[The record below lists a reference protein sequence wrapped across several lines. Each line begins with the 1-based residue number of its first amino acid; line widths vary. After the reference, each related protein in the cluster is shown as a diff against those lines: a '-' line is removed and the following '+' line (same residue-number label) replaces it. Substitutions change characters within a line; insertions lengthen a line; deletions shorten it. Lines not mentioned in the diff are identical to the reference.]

1 MKLRSGLR
9 TSLANK
15 SIVNR
20 QSRKKAE
27 KRKTQKR
34 PKENRIIIVLNRRQV
49 RQLQQENQNR
59 IQNLQNLNQLFVN
72 VPPLPNDDLNELNE
86 PIENQPNNIATTN
99 RKMDYIKRVEELKLD
114 GNLCENWRRFK
125 RNYDIFSTAAG
136 IDEKQ
141 DKIKINTLLNA
152 VGPEAVEIFDT
163 FELTEQERASYERVV
178 AKFEEFCKPRKNTVY
193 ERYVFYQRTQ
203 HEGESFD
210 VFLMEIK
217 RLVRTCEFG
226 ATENEMLRDRIV
238 MGVVDKKLQKRLLET
253 ATLTYDTAVEKA
265 RTNEA
270 TAQQS
275 EGMNKHVA
283 VNEVQPSTSAH
294 TQSNERYNNNN
305 NNKSKQGKFKGRRQ
319 QQQQQPQ
326 QQQQQRGNNNN
337 NNNRSQQNNTQ
348 AKMINNCNRCG
359 HTHKIRE
366 CLAYGKQCRSCS
378 KLNHFSSMCKTRNVA
393 AINANDDVSQDQ
405 SEFYVNVIEEEQNAV
420 SYPWTEKIKIN
431 GKDVTFKIDTGAEID
446 VLPMNVV
453 ERLGHTEIKET
464 GITLRA
470 FGGHRLKPTGM
481 CSLLST
487 FNGIKLKI
495 NHAVVDKN
503 FMPIL
508 GLKSCIRFGIVRPG
522 QVNRNSL

>member
-15 SIVNR
+15 TIVDR
-20 QSRKKAE
+20 QTRKKIE
-27 KRKTQKR
+27 RRKNQKQ
-34 PKENRIIIVLNRRQV
+34 PKEPNKKVIVLTRRQV

-59 IQNLQNLNQLFVN
+59 IQNVQLNQLLN
-72 VPPLPNDDLNELNE
+72 DIPPLPDDDLNDLDE
-86 PIENQPNNIATTN
+86 PAIN
-99 RKMDYIKRVEELKLD
+99 RKMDYIRRVEELKLD

-163 FELTEQERASYERVV
+163 FELTAQERTSYDRVI

-193 ERYVFYQRTQ
+193 ERYVFYQRMQ

-210 VFLMEIK
+210 VYLMDIK
-217 RLVRTCEFG
+217 RLVRSCEFG

-238 MGVVDKKLQKRLLET
+238 MGVADKRLQKRLLET

-275 EGMNKHVA
+275 ETMNKGA
-283 VNEVQPSTSAH
+283 AINEIQPSQSSTHAY
-294 TQSNERYNNNN
+294 TQSNERYGNNNN
-305 NNKSKQGKFKGRRQ
+305 RSKPAKYKGRRQ
-319 QQQQQPQ
+319 PQAQQQPQ
-326 QQQQQRGNNNN
+326 QQQQQRTNNNN

-348 AKMINNCNRCG
+348 AKMINNCSRCG
-359 HTHKIRE
+359 HTHKVRE
-366 CLAYGKQCRSCS
+366 CLAYGKQCRSCT
-378 KLNHFSSMCKTRNVA
+378 KMNHFSSMCKTRNVS

-405 SEFYVNVIEEEQNAV
+405 TEFYVNVIEEERSQV

-431 GKDVTFKIDTGAEID
+431 GRDVTFKIDTGAEID
-446 VLPMNVV
+446 VLPLNVV
-453 ERLGHTEIKET
+453 ERLGNAEIKGTE
-464 GITLRA
+464 ITLRA
-470 FGGHRLKPTGM
+470 FGGQRLKPTGM

-487 FNGIKLKI
+487 FNGIALKL

-508 GLKSCIRFGIVRPG
+508 GLKSCIRFGIVNPEC
-522 QVNRNSL
+522 VNRNKTQL